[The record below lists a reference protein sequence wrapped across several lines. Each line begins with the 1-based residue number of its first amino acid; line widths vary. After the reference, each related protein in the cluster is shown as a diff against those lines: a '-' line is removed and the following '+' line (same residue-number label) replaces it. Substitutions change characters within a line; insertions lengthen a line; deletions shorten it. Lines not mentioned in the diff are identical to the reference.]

1 MCMPSMPDM
10 PALPEP
16 GPDLPAQASSAP
28 VDQDTVRGTETV
40 IVDEDSGKIKDKK
53 SKRQEMQDQN
63 RGTKDLQ
70 IPLNE
75 GEASGESTNVPD

>member
-1 MCMPSMPDM
+1 MPKIPEFPD
-10 PALPEP
+10 LPDP
-16 GPDLPAQASSAP
+16 GPDLPTTTGKSAP

-40 IVDEDSGKIKDKK
+40 IVDEESGKVKDRK
-53 SKRQEMQDQN
+53 SKREEMQDQN

-75 GEASGESTNVPD
+75 GEASGESTNVQD